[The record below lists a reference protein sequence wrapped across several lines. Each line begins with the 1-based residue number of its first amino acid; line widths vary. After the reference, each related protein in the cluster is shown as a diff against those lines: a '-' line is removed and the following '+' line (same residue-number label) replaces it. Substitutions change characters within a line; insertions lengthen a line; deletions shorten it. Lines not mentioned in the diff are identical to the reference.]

1 MILTQRDKDSELW
14 RKLTT
19 HFNELINKAQKQ
31 NENESNAAE
40 KTAALRGRIKVL
52 REILKTDN
60 PASIETEITIDN

>member
-52 REILKTDN
+52 REILKIDN
-60 PASIETEITIDN
+60 TASNETEIN